1 MLTSLA
7 YLGFND
13 IKAIEQMT
21 LREYDLRL
29 EAYNLKKLNRQQE
42 LATLAWWNQQVQAT
56 TKGKHP
62 KPIYNRFDKFFDR
75 QTEESRIRS
84 LFGDDYTI
92 VKSERQKKLDDAELF
107 RKRVEEFERLKA
119 AGKIDMNAWKRERE
133 KEGIKHG

>member
-29 EAYNLKKLNRQQE
+29 EAYNLKKLDRQQE

-62 KPIYNRFDKFFDR
+62 KPIYSRFDKFFDR
-75 QTEESRIRS
+75 QEQEFRIRS

-92 VKSERQKKLDDAELF
+92 VKSDRQKKLDDAELF
-107 RKRVEEFERLKA
+107 RKRVEEFEQLKN